1 MRGDVNN
8 AIIGYVA
15 APQIVFTGIQV
26 DPKVGLTA
34 IRFRYFPNL
43 FRFDTSANQSCQS
56 QSARRCWFT
65 SHVVNRALESKSQTA
80 RLSACRH
87 CALAFHARI
96 VGIENRIGHHQQ
108 ILSGR
113 FVAGLTNRGHD

>member
-1 MRGDVNN
+1 MRGDVNDP
-8 AIIGYVA
+8 IVRYIA
-15 APQIVFTGIQV
+15 APQIVFTGIQI
-26 DPKVGLTA
+26 DPNISLTA
-34 IRFRYFPNL
+34 VGFRDFPNL
-43 FRFDTSANQSCQS
+43 FGLDTSANQSCES

-96 VGIENRIGHHQQ
+96 VGIENWIGHHQQ

-113 FVAGLTNRGHD
+113 FVA